1 MSKTSDLTRD
11 GPDPASS
18 PPPSDH
24 ELAKYLQ
31 MVIEFLPSGVALVD
45 VDGSVIGWNN
55 RFKRLLDYPDD
66 LLAPG
71 RARLEKL
78 LRFSLERGDFG
89 KENPRQQADDIL
101 ARFRRREPYA
111 IECTSHAGITL
122 DIRGQPLPGG
132 GFVVFCS
139 DITERK
145 RAEHEAKRFATY
157 LRTVLDNLPH
167 GISVVDDALGLVL
180 YNEAFLELLD
190 LPRDLAEVGRYDA
203 LIRHNARRGEYGP
216 GDPEALTEERLA
228 LMRRFEPHHFTRT
241 RPDGTV
247 LDVIG
252 RPISI
257 EGHAAGFVSAFL
269 DITHHKRAEQEIQR
283 LNEELEQRVAAR
295 TAELEAANRQLAAF
309 NSSVSH
315 DLRAPLRAISGYLGM
330 LREELPDPLGETCRS
345 LFSRIEGVVC
355 RMTSIIDDLLA
366 LSRVGQGALRAER
379 VDLSRLAREV
389 AAEIAD
395 AEPDCRADWRIAE
408 NVDACADAGL
418 LRFALDNL
426 LRNAW
431 KYSSKTE
438 QPRIEFGSRE
448 EDGMRIYF
456 VRDNGVG
463 FDMADAKNLFGPFVR
478 LHDRRE
484 FEGTGLGLTIV
495 DQVIRRHGGEVWA
508 EATPGMGATFHFTL
522 TEEKP
527 SQA

>member
-1 MSKTSDLTRD
+1 MIKNSDLTRD
-11 GPDPASS
+11 APGPTSS
-18 PPPSDH
+18 APPSDH
-24 ELAKYLQ
+24 ELADYLQ

-45 VDGSVIGWNN
+45 VEGNVIGWNN

-66 LLAPG
+66 LLVPG
-71 RARLEKL
+71 KARLEKL
-78 LRFSLERGDFG
+78 IRFSLERGDFG
-89 KENPRQQADDIL
+89 KENPRQEADDIL

-111 IECTSHAGITL
+111 VERTSNAGITL

-145 RAEHEAKRFATY
+145 RAEHEAKRYATY

-180 YNEAFLELLD
+180 YNEAFLELLG
-190 LPRDLAEVGRYDA
+190 LPRELAEAGRFDE

-247 LDVIG
+247 LDIIG

-257 EGHAAGFVSAFL
+257 EGHTAGFVSAFI
-269 DITHHKRAEQEIQR
+269 DITHHKRAEEVIR
-283 LNEELEQRVAAR
+283 SLNAELEQRVAAR

-315 DLRAPLRAISGYLGM
+315 DLRAPLRAIGGYLGM
-330 LREELPDPLGETCRS
+330 LREDLPEPLGEASRA
-345 LFSRIEGVVC
+345 LFARIGGAIE

-366 LSRVGQGALRAER
+366 LSRVGQGALQTAR

-389 AAEIAD
+389 STEIAD

-408 NVDACADAGL
+408 AVEACADAGL

-426 LRNAW
+426 MRNAW
-431 KYSSKTE
+431 KYSSKAE
-438 QPRIEFGSRE
+438 QPCIEFGCRE
-448 EDGMRIYF
+448 EDGLSVYF

-463 FDMADAKNLFGPFVR
+463 FDMASAKGLFGPFVR

-495 DQVIRRHGGEVWA
+495 DQVIRRHGGRVWA
-508 EATPGMGATFHFTL
+508 EAAPGKGATFLFTL
-522 TEEKP
+522 PGTNP
-527 SQA
+527 APA